1 MRITYRNFLITTHD
15 DGRYVA
21 LDQSEPD
28 AFKMLSADLRRIYN
42 AIDGLW
48 SALADAAAPPSMM
61 LLDQGEVDLDAV
73 GVH

>member
-1 MRITYRNFLITTHD
+1 MRTTYRNYLISTYH

-21 LDQSEPD
+21 LDPSEPN
-28 AFKMLSADLRRIYN
+28 ALKILSKDLRRIYN

-48 SALADAAAPPSMM
+48 SALADAAAPPSWM
-61 LLDQGEVDLDAV
+61 LDQGEVDLDAV